1 MAELEDLTQELLTI
15 KETLA
20 QKEKELETA
29 NNTIKERDNTIINL
43 RSKNAE
49 LYQRVGETYEP
60 KQEPTPEEKKDEFW
74 QNYINSKGAK
84 K

>member
-15 KETLA
+15 KEVLT

-29 NNTIKERDNTIINL
+29 NSAIKERDNIIINL

-49 LYQRVGETYEP
+49 LYQRVGESYEP

-74 QNYINSKGAK
+74 QNYINSKGDK